1 MIDPRVS
8 FGRPTAAGSGIS
20 TAALVDRVDAGEDI
34 QTLADD
40 YRLDVAQIEDAVLYE
55 KAA

>member
-1 MIDPRVS
+1 MRKVLS
-8 FGRPTAAGSGIS
+8 AYLKR
-20 TAALVDRVDAGEDI
+20 VDRVDAGEDI